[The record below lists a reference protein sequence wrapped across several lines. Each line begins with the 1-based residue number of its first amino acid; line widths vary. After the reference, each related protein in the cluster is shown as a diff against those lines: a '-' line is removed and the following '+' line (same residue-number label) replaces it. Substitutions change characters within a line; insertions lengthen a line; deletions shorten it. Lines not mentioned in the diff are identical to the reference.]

1 MTDLLAIWRKYAS
14 MADILDH
21 RPDFRF
27 DPDYYG
33 SLRPDQDQDP
43 ESLRAHYEWHGRDE
57 GLAPSLYLSIAAG
70 RPDLDA
76 AVGRLV
82 IDPDLSE
89 AIESGDP
96 EACHL
101 AFELMHLGDPVDAV
115 MSNFSTQAYQRTHP
129 DIGKAGVD
137 PLVHYLVYGSK
148 EGRQTLEQLRAS
160 RHMGGAT
167 FSPDRPTC
175 FIATHE
181 LSRTGAPI
189 VTLDLVREASRTHNV
204 IVASLTDGPLLA
216 DFLEYACEVVVT
228 RQLLCE
234 FAHYKSEAFAR
245 IDFAIVNSVEAWA
258 FIPFLVAREIPFASY
273 VHEYAHYLFPTYK
286 STFTGLFADL
296 VVFSSEHVRDSWA
309 GRLTDIEFDTA
320 RDSTILRQRGF
331 STGGVDALTR
341 DGARVQLSDMIGR
354 DLSKVRLIVGAG
366 HLQWRKGTDIFVMAA
381 QICRSRDPDTV
392 FVWIGDG
399 LNFEDINFGAWMK
412 YHMRQAEA
420 DRAEGNLF
428 FLPAGPAYKDLL
440 AAADAMFVSSRL
452 DPLPNVVFDALDAG
466 CRIVQFEGGSGFGDP
481 LYSSTEHFITVEYGN
496 PNAAAEAI
504 LSLPHKMPSAAVETP
519 PPPRLFA
526 SIRKSLQARLAAQ
539 RYFVRGAS
547 QIDVPVLFT
556 ADEKDR
562 ELRTLEREKILRYR
576 RRFVWRDLAEV
587 EEELANSDNWIHKKL
602 KLAPYGQVAQAP
614 ETEFSVHVHAYY
626 TDELGEDLKRYR
638 AYRCAK
644 RIVFTTDTERKADE
658 IRKIA
663 VMEGHSPEVLVVPN
677 QGRDILPFLN
687 LFDEGGTAGEDEIW
701 CHLHQKKSLGTVRAG
716 DVWRTFLMRILLGDE
731 RELSTALNL
740 IGREN
745 VGLVAAFDP
754 YRVPWNASRELLP
767 KFAPRLPGPLPDNP
781 LLFPVGNMFWIRRKA
796 VLAMRDLFGHN
807 YPWPNE
813 PIPNDGTEF
822 HLIERIWPALAAQVG
837 MDSVFVH
844 KLDQKRV

>member
-1 MTDLLAIWRKYAS
+1 MTDLLDIWRKYAS
-14 MADILDH
+14 MANILH
-21 RPDFRF
+21 RRPDFRF
-27 DPDYYG
+27 DPDFYG
-33 SLRPDQDQDP
+33 AQRRELDQDP
-43 ESLRAHYEWHGRDE
+43 ESLREHYEQSGREE
-57 GLAPSLYLSIAAG
+57 GSAPTLYRSIAPEN
-70 RPDLDA
+70 PDMIAVIARLVTDPELLDA
-76 AVGRLV
+76 IEDG
-82 IDPDLSE
+82 DSE
-89 AIESGDP
+89 AF
-96 EACHL
+96 HL
-101 AFELMHLGDPVDAV
+101 AFELMRLGAPVDAS
-115 MSNFSTQAYQRTHP
+115 MSNFSAGAYQSTYY

-137 PLVHYLVYGSK
+137 PLIHYLLYGSK

-160 RHMGGAT
+160 RHQGRAT
-167 FSPDRPTC
+167 FSPDKPTC
-175 FIATHE
+175 LIATHE
-181 LSRTGAPI
+181 LSRTGAP
-189 VTLDLVREASRTHNV
+189 VVALDLVREASRTHNV
-204 IVASLTDGPLLA
+204 IVASLRDGPLLA
-216 DFLEYACEVVVT
+216 DFLEHACEVVVT
-228 RQLLCE
+228 TKLLSD

-296 VVFSSEHVRDSWA
+296 LVFSSEHVRDSWA
-309 GRLTDIEFDTA
+309 GRLQDIEFDTA
-320 RDSTILRQRGF
+320 RDSTILRQRNF
-331 STGGVDALTR
+331 SVGGLDAVAL
-341 DGARVQLSDMIGR
+341 DGARARLSSILGR
-354 DLSKVRLIVGAG
+354 DLSKVRLVCGAG

-381 QICRSRDPDTV
+381 QICRPRDPDTV

-399 LNFEDINFGAWMK
+399 LNFEDISFGVWMK
-412 YHMRQAEA
+412 YHMRQAGA

-466 CRIVQFEGGSGFGDP
+466 CRIVQFEGASGFGDS
-481 LYSSTEHFITVEYGN
+481 LYSSTEHFISVEYGN
-496 PNAAAEAI
+496 PHAAAEAI
-504 LSLPHKMPSAAVETP
+504 LSSRRKMPSAVVEPP

-526 SIRKSLQARLAAQ
+526 SIRKSLQGRLAAQ

-562 ELRTLEREKILRYR
+562 DLRTLEREKMLRYR

-587 EEELANSDNWIHKKL
+587 EDELANSDNWIHEKL

-626 TDELGEDLKRYR
+626 TDELSEDLKRYR

-658 IRKIA
+658 IRRIA

-677 QGRDILPFLN
+677 RGRDILPFLE
-687 LFDEGGTAGEDEIW
+687 LFDEGGTAGDDEIW

-731 RELSTALNL
+731 KELSTALSL
-740 IGREN
+740 IGRKN

-767 KFAPRLPGPLPDNP
+767 KFAPRLPGPLPGNP

-813 PIPNDGTEF
+813 PIPDDGTEF